1 MRAILVVCLS
11 LAFASPALAKKTVQ
25 NLSDPAA
32 QAVNAIRAEHGRAA
46 LNPNKKLTRAAEVHA
61 KDMIRKGFF
70 SHTGSDGSTIGTRV
84 SAQNY
89 GFCVIAENIAKGH
102 LGVEEVL
109 TSWMGSKGHRQNI
122 LNAEVTEFALVRGQG
137 DIWVMVLGRSGC

>member
-1 MRAILVVCLS
+1 MRAILVLCLS
-11 LAFASPALAKKTVQ
+11 LVLASPALAKKTVQ
-25 NLSDPAA
+25 NVSDPAS
-32 QAVNAIRAEHGRAA
+32 QAVNAIRAENGRAP
-46 LNPNKKLTRAAEVHA
+46 LSPNKKLTRAAETHA

-70 SHTGSDGSTIGTRV
+70 SHTGSNGSTIGARAK
-84 SAQNY
+84 AQNY
-89 GFCVIAENIAKGH
+89 RYCVIAENIAKGH
-102 LGVEEVL
+102 LGVDEVL